1 MAQIGQFALALAFVV
16 TVYSIAASLIGIRVK
31 HDKLIASGRNAAVGT
46 FACLTTAFLCLVY
59 LFVVSDFSINYVAGH
74 SNRDLP
80 LYFKISAIWGG
91 QEGSLLLWGWFLTG
105 YAALVMIQNWRKHTA
120 MMPYVTAVLMGSS
133 LFFTS
138 MHLFIANPFNQ
149 IVSIGP
155 GGARVPFVPAD
166 GQGLNPLLQYI
177 LNAIHP
183 PVMYLGLVGFAVPF
197 AFAMAAMLS
206 RQLGDTWIRTTRRWT
221 MVAWFFLGTAILL
234 GGKWAYVELGWGG
247 FWGWDPVE
255 NASLMPWLIGTAF
268 LHSVMVQEKKGM
280 LKVWNMVLIIL
291 AYTMCLF
298 GTFLTRSGVVSSVHA
313 FAQSSI
319 GGYFAAFIVI
329 SLSGALYL
337 LLDRLPL
344 LKSENQM
351 ESIVSRESSFMF
363 NNLILLASCFA
374 VFWGVMFPVFSEW
387 IKGVKITVGPP
398 FFNRVNVPI
407 AIFLM
412 FLTGVGPLLAWRKAS
427 TNSLKRNFLWPAAI
441 AFAAGIGLFF
451 RGIGRPILKAPEELG
466 QSLFQKL
473 LGYSFTSSFYALL
486 AIIMSV
492 FVAVTIA
499 REFYKGARARSH
511 GTGENFIEAVGNLT
525 LQNTRRYGGY
535 IVHFGFVLLF
545 IGWAGQAFTTDV
557 STEAGIGDRISI
569 RQYTLRVDKLGVEDT
584 PNYQSMKATVS
595 LFEDGVKVA
604 TMGPERRRYKAGEQQ
619 TTTEV
624 SIWSTLKEDV
634 YVVFSGATADGKRA
648 NIQVYYN
655 PLVMWVWL
663 GGIVLGLGT
672 LIALLPNK
680 KSSPRKRPQAADRT
694 EEQKDVAEKVS

>member
-1 MAQIGQFALALAFVV
+1 
-16 TVYSIAASLIGIRVK
+16 
-31 HDKLIASGRNAAVGT
+31 
-46 FACLTTAFLCLVY
+46 
-59 LFVVSDFSINYVAGH
+59 
-74 SNRDLP
+74 
-80 LYFKISAIWGG
+80 
-91 QEGSLLLWGWFLTG
+91 
-105 YAALVMIQNWRKHTA
+105 
-120 MMPYVTAVLMGSS
+120 
-133 LFFTS
+133 
-138 MHLFIANPFNQ
+138 
-149 IVSIGP
+149 
-155 GGARVPFVPAD
+155 
-166 GQGLNPLLQYI
+166 
-177 LNAIHP
+177 
-183 PVMYLGLVGFAVPF
+183 
-197 AFAMAAMLS
+197 
-206 RQLGDTWIRTTRRWT
+206 
-221 MVAWFFLGTAILL
+221 
-234 GGKWAYVELGWGG
+234 
-247 FWGWDPVE
+247 
-255 NASLMPWLIGTAF
+255 
-268 LHSVMVQEKKGM
+268 
-280 LKVWNMVLIIL
+280 
-291 AYTMCLF
+291 
-298 GTFLTRSGVVSSVHA
+298 
-313 FAQSSI
+313 
-319 GGYFAAFIVI
+319 
-329 SLSGALYL
+329 
-337 LLDRLPL
+337 
-344 LKSENQM
+344 
-351 ESIVSRESSFMF
+351 
-363 NNLILLASCFA
+363 

-466 QSLFQKL
+466 QSLFQKV
-473 LGYSFTSSFYALL
+473 LGYSFTSSFYAWL

-624 SIWSTLKEDV
+624 SIWSTLKEDI